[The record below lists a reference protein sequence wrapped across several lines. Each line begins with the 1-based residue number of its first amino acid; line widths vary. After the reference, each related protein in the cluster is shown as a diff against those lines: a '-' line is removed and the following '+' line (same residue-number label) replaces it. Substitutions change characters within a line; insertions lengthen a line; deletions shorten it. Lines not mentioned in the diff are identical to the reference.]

1 MSTPKVI
8 ISENKYFLG
17 AICFECAAPAIVNT
31 CKEAWSF
38 AKHFQITCNNFSNLK
53 KLNAQNGLL
62 VLWHFFCF
70 LNKARVMLC
79 LQIMFRENITFVKNW

>member
-38 AKHFQITCNNFSNLK
+38 AKHFQITCNKFSNLK
-53 KLNAQNGLL
+53 KLNA
-62 VLWHFFCF
+62 
-70 LNKARVMLC
+70 
-79 LQIMFRENITFVKNW
+79 